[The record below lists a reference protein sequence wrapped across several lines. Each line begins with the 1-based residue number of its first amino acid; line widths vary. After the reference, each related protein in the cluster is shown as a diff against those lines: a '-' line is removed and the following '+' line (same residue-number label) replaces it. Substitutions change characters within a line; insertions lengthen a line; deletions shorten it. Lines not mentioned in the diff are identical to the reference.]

1 MLKQTPS
8 QTIGPFFA
16 YGLTPEEYGKP
27 GVASSILVNDATKG
41 ERIRIHGQVLDG
53 AEEPVTDALL
63 EIWQA
68 DHDGRYHHPADKLQ
82 TAEIFQGFGRRATDE
97 NGMYSFMTIKPG
109 RVQVEEG
116 VLQAPHVNLIVF
128 ARGILVHAYT
138 RIYFSD
144 ETDAND
150 SDPVLTSIDPQRRS
164 TLIANRDDSR
174 AVPRYSFDVL
184 LQGVNETVFFD
195 V

>member
-16 YGLTPEEYGKP
+16 YGLTPEEYGKS
-27 GVASSILVNDATKG
+27 GIWSGILVNDATKG
-41 ERIRIHGQVLDG
+41 ERIRIHGQVIDG
-53 AEEPVTDALL
+53 AGEPVTDALL

-68 DHDGRYHHPADKLQ
+68 DHDGRYHHPSANEK
-82 TAEIFQGFGRRATDE
+82 EVFQGFGRRSTDE

-109 RVQVEEG
+109 RVPATQQRK
-116 VLQAPHVNLIVF
+116 QAPHVNLIVF
-128 ARGILVHAYT
+128 SRGILVHAYT

-144 ETDAND
+144 ELEANN
-150 SDPVLTSIDPQRRS
+150 SDPVLQSVDHKRRA
-164 TLIANRDDSR
+164 TLIANRDESQ
-174 AVPRYSFDVL
+174 AVPRYNFNVH
-184 LQGVNETVFFD
+184 LQGRHETVFFD

>member
-1 MLKQTPS
+1 MPKQTPS
-8 QTIGPFFA
+8 QTVGPYFA
-16 YGLTPEEYGKP
+16 FGLTPEEYGKP
-27 GVASSILVNDATKG
+27 GIASSILVNDATEG

-53 AEEPVTDALL
+53 AGEPITDALL

-68 DHDGRYHHPADKLQ
+68 DHDGRYHHPSDKQGAVEL
-82 TAEIFQGFGRRATDE
+82 FQGFGRRGTDE

-109 RVQVEEG
+109 RVPSNGE

-128 ARGILVHAYT
+128 ARGMLVHAYT

-144 ETDAND
+144 EVEVND
-150 SDPVLTSIDPQRRS
+150 SDPVLGSVDPKRRS
-164 TLIANRDDSR
+164 TLIADRDDSR
-174 AVPRYSFDVL
+174 AVPRYQFDVY
-184 LQGVNETVFFD
+184 LQGQKETVFFD

>member
-27 GVASSILVNDATKG
+27 GISSGILVNDTTEG

-53 AEEPVTDALL
+53 ADVPITDALL

-68 DHDGRYHHPADKLQ
+68 DHDGRYHHPLDKHQ
-82 TAEIFQGFGRRATDE
+82 DEQIFQGFGRRATDE

-109 RVQVEEG
+109 CVTAGTDRV
-116 VLQAPHVNLIVF
+116 QAPHVNLIVLS
-128 ARGILVHAYT
+128 RGILAHAYT

-144 ETDAND
+144 ETKANNA
-150 SDPVLTSIDPQRRS
+150 DPVLKSVDPGRRS
-164 TLIANRDDSR
+164 TLIARRDESR
-174 AVPRYSFDVL
+174 AVPRYNFDVH
-184 LQGVNETVFFD
+184 LQGKDETVFFD